1 MKLYTLIAC
10 KSGSHSIEDTLI
22 SLSNCNIPDSYTH
35 TIIVENGGPPNNQ
48 SLVESFHQT
57 LNTNYIHVPEKGKS
71 NALNV
76 ALQNL
81 SEGLVFFSDDDV
93 RFDPKVLVA
102 YHEAGSIHGPGHFFG
117 GPFDVNHEMLP
128 PDWLHHYLPP
138 SAKGCWFDESEVNS
152 SFTDFLG
159 FNWAA
164 FVSDLKRTGGFDP
177 MKGPGSS
184 SGSTGQETDMQRRL
198 VADGVEAQYVPGA
211 RVTHLVPEESCSPS
225 WALRR
230 SFRSG
235 IKDGINY
242 SRENNHEYQFPPLWL
257 FKVSL
262 EKVFMMAV
270 NLMNNHKYY
279 DSKYWLYYHL
289 GFMKGTTYNK

>member
-1 MKLYTLIAC
+1 
-10 KSGSHSIEDTLI
+10 
-22 SLSNCNIPDSYTH
+22 
-35 TIIVENGGPPNNQ
+35 VENGGPPANQ
-48 SLVESFHQT
+48 SLVESFRQSLDAH
-57 LNTNYIHVPEKGKS
+57 YIHVPEKGKS

-76 ALQNL
+76 ALQRL

-93 RFDPKVLVA
+93 RFDSDVLTA
-102 YHEAGSIHGPGHFFG
+102 YHEAGSTHGPGHFFG
-117 GPFDVNHEMLP
+117 GPFEVKHETPP
-128 PDWLHHYLPP
+128 PDWLRYYLPP
-138 SAKGCWFDESEVNS
+138 SAKGCWFDEDEVDP

-164 FVSDLKRTGGFDP
+164 FVSDLKQIGGFDP

-184 SGSTGQETDMQRRL
+184 SGGTGQETDMQRRL
-198 VADGVEAQYVPGA
+198 VEDGIKAQYVPEA
-211 RVTHLVPEESCSPS
+211 RVTHLVPEGSCSPS

-242 SRENNHEYQFPPLWL
+242 SRENNHESRFPPLWL

-262 EKVFMMAV
+262 EKTFMMTI
-270 NLMNNHKYY
+270 NLMNSRKYY
-279 DSKYWLYYHL
+279 DSKYWLLYHL